1 MAINIPIVT
10 DFNSK
15 GLQDA
20 RNAFDN
26 FRTKVNE
33 ADGAMGKMK
42 AGFSAATDF
51 VKANAAAMASAAG
64 AAIAGFAIK
73 AVTDFQDLALEVDKF
88 SNVTRVAAEDASRW
102 IEVAGDFGI
111 EATSVQDA
119 INKMNKSLASS
130 RDEYEKLGIEIV
142 RTKDGT
148 IDANET
154 FINTVDAIGK
164 IRDPAERA
172 RVATELLGKG
182 WTQVSELVEMGATSL
197 RQALDGVADAKLI
210 DEAEIQK
217 AKDFRAAQD
226 ALRDA
231 FESVA
236 IAIGSELVPMIT
248 KLLESVTPVAESAG
262 FLSRAWKV
270 GFGAM
275 TGNVELL
282 QDGLTGGNGLDD
294 SINDVT
300 MSFWEQQQEMYR
312 TRYEGLKLTEQ
323 ISSLDDAI
331 AELKGEIDERQA
343 WRNLQEDI
351 ERAGEAAITAFKEQ
365 TPEALRA
372 SEEAIDNARLAA
384 AEYITELDD
393 IPDEMK
399 TEIIADLDDANV
411 AEIESILANLTR
423 RRTVEVLVR
432 SRPSEVGSG
441 GREQGT
447 APPGFETV
455 NTPFGSFTRPT
466 DGSGDWRFAS
476 ERSAMNLMGPANAG
490 GTSVVVNVA
499 GSVTTQN
506 DLVESV
512 RKGLVNAQRNGSG
525 LVYTN
530 F

>member
-26 FRTKVNE
+26 FKTKVGE
-33 ADGAMGKMK
+33 AEGAFGKMK
-42 AGFSAATDF
+42 AGFGAASDF

-111 EATSVQDA
+111 EAGAVEGA

-164 IRDPAERA
+164 IKDPAQRA
-172 RVATELLGKG
+172 KVATELLGKS
-182 WTQVSELVEMGATSL
+182 WTQVSELVEMGAGSL
-197 RQALDGVADAKLI
+197 RSALQGVADAKLI

-226 ALRDA
+226 QLRDA

-236 IAIGSELVPMIT
+236 ITIGSELVPMIT
-248 KLLESVTPVAESAG
+248 QLLESVAPVAEKAG
-262 FLSRAWKV
+262 FFARAWKT

-275 TGNVELL
+275 TGNVKLL
-282 QDGLTGGNGLDD
+282 QDGLTGGSGSLDE
-294 SINDVT
+294 SINEVT
-300 MSFWEQQQEMYR
+300 MSFWEQQQQMYR
-312 TRYEGLKLTEQ
+312 NRYEALQLTDQ
-323 ISSLDDAI
+323 FDALDDTYS
-331 AELKGEIDERQA
+331 ELKGNIDERQA
-343 WRNLQEDI
+343 WRNLQDDI
-351 ERAGEAAITAFKEQ
+351 KQAGDAALAAFKEK

-372 SEEAIDNARLAA
+372 SEAALDRARLAA
-384 AEYITELDD
+384 ADYILKLED
-393 IPDEMK
+393 IPEQMK
-399 TEIIADLDDANV
+399 TDIIAGLDNASV
-411 AEIESILANLTR
+411 AQIEATLAHLARPRVAGIIVGVGET
-423 RRTVEVLVR
+423 
-432 SRPSEVGSG
+432 PSEVRGRGTRSDMSFATPGAVNIMPTSTTGSG
-441 GREQGT
+441 N
-447 APPGFETV
+447 V
-455 NTPFGSFTRPT
+455 I
-466 DGSGDWRFAS
+466 
-476 ERSAMNLMGPANAG
+476 
-490 GTSVVVNVA
+490 VNVG
-499 GSVTTQN
+499 GSVTTEN
-506 DLVESV
+506 DLIESV

-525 LVYTN
+525 LVYNN